1 MFKVPGYIFD
11 PGEITEK
18 PDYGDSGEEGSNA
31 GGAVNPQESSNAGET
46 VNPQVAP
53 KISDGTNNVKVTD
66 SQDRSSGKKESAT
79 SSGNNNTDAVM
90 IKEVKDLGEKITS
103 ETGLFEVTI
112 TGDEPEVAF

>member
-18 PDYGDSGEEGSNA
+18 PDYGDSGEEG
-31 GGAVNPQESSNAGET
+31 SNAGET